1 MPQTHFCEKT
11 SKLLAVKRVFS
22 HRYSRLFLFL
32 IALSPCIPIMAYGQ
46 SRGGRGAISSQDIQ
60 KKAAGPL
67 ASSTAGACPNLAAG
81 STVIAPSDLFSQN
94 GVLEVTLNLQTDV
107 DASGRQRYCYITSN
121 GLISP
126 TLRVN
131 PGDTLLIHFYNQ
143 LPAGLAPVVPEVMP
157 NMPSMAHASSKEVSA
172 GMQVSLHDSSGNS
185 SCNGEAMSASASNL
199 HFHGLNVSPVCHSDE
214 VVNTLVQPGQEFDY
228 SVQIPANE
236 PSGLYWYHPH
246 PHGFSEGQVQGG
258 ATGAIIVE
266 GIQQTNT
273 SLVGLPEQTL
283 VLRDLLVPVSE
294 QNDTNVP
301 AWDISLDNVPVPFPA
316 YTPALLPVAPNQQQL
331 WRVLNSAADTI
342 FNLQYVVAGTAQQL
356 TVVAIDGMPVTGGS
370 IQESSV
376 LLPPGGRAEF
386 VASTPAL
393 GQSAQLVTNYV
404 NTGPDGDYDPTRPIA
419 DVVASS
425 SAPTLPILQPVS
437 ASSLAT
443 AAKAKVHRFSS
454 LSQTTPVAQRN
465 LYFSEQLQDPTNP
478 NSPTTFFITQQ
489 GMTPA
494 AYTMGQAPNIIVHSG
509 TVEDWVIQNHASED
523 HIFHIHQ
530 IHFQVMEVNGVAVND
545 PAIRDTYDIPYWTGQ
560 GAYPSITVRMDFRDP
575 NIVGTFV
582 YHCHILQHEDAGM
595 MGAIQVLP
603 AGAASAITATA
614 SASSITPNASVT
626 LTANVVDAATDS
638 FSPTGTVQ
646 FELNGVN
653 IGSPVN
659 LVSGHAVLTTFVTG
673 NAGTSNLTAFYQGD
687 STYAESIS
695 SPLPVTIS
703 SFALS
708 STGTTAPVGS
718 AALANIAVNVADGYT
733 TPISLTCA
741 MPATL
746 VESACFVDPGSTT
759 GTGQV
764 VLRINTTPP
773 HSSAVLERD
782 RPLWLATSG
791 SISLASLLLFFF
803 PARKRYR
810 NMLLALLSF
819 SILYFSVGCSG
830 TAATNSGTSKGSY
843 IVVVTGSSGTGPSQI
858 QTTVNVPIT
867 IQ

>member
-1 MPQTHFCEKT
+1 
-11 SKLLAVKRVFS
+11 VKAALFP
-22 HRYSRLFLFL
+22 RYSRSLLL
-32 IALSPCIPIMAYGQ
+32 LMILVPCFSVAAAHGQ
-46 SRGGRGAISSQDIQ
+46 NRAGRGAISAQDIQ
-60 KKAAGPL
+60 KLAAGPL
-67 ASSTAGACPNLAAG
+67 ASSAVAACPDLSAG
-81 STVIAPSDLFSQN
+81 STITAPVDLFSQN

-107 DASGRQRYCYITSN
+107 DAAGRQRYCYVTSN
-121 GLISP
+121 GLLSP

-157 NMPSMAHASSKEVSA
+157 NMASMAQASPKAASA
-172 GMQVSLHDSSGNS
+172 GMQVTLHDTSNDSP
-185 SCNGEAMSASASNL
+185 CNGGAMSASVSNL
-199 HFHGLNVSPVCHSDE
+199 HFHGLNVTPVCHSDE

-266 GIQQTNT
+266 GIQQANT

-283 VLRDLLVPVSE
+283 VLRDLLVPLSE

-301 AWDISLDNVPVPFPA
+301 AWDISLDNVPVNFPA

-342 FNLQYVVAGTAQQL
+342 FNLQYVVGGTAQQL
-356 TVVAIDGMPVTGGS
+356 TVVAIDGVPITGGS
-370 IQESSV
+370 IQQNSV
-376 LLPPGGRAEF
+376 LLPPGSRAEF
-386 VASTPAL
+386 VVTTPAL
-393 GQSAQLVTNYV
+393 GKSAQLVTNYV

-419 DVVASS
+419 DVVAST

-437 ASSLAT
+437 ASSP
-443 AAKAKVHRFSS
+443 AAAVKAKVRRFSS
-454 LSQTTPVAQRN
+454 LFQTTPVAQRN
-465 LYFSEQLQDPTNP
+465 LYFSEQLQDPTDP

-494 AYTMGQAPNIIVHSG
+494 AYTMGQDPNIIVHSG
-509 TVEDWVIQNHASED
+509 TVEDWVIQNHALED

-530 IHFQVMEVNGVAVND
+530 IHFQVMAVNGVAVND

-582 YHCHILQHEDAGM
+582 YHCHILQHEDSGM
-595 MGAIQVLP
+595 MGAIEVLP

-614 SASSITPNASVT
+614 SVSSITPNASVT
-626 LTANVVDAATDS
+626 LTANVVDAATGS
-638 FSPTGTVQ
+638 STPTGTVQ
-646 FELNGVN
+646 FQLNGINV
-653 IGSPVN
+653 GDPVTV
-659 LVSGHAVLTTFVTG
+659 VSGHAILTTPVTG
-673 NAGTSNLTAFYQGD
+673 TVGTSNLTAFYQGD
-687 STYAESIS
+687 STYAESLS
-695 SPLPVTIS
+695 SPLPITIS
-703 SFALS
+703 TFALAS
-708 STGTTAPVGS
+708 IGATAPVGA
-718 AALANIAVNVADGYT
+718 AALANVIVNVADGYT
-733 TPISLTCA
+733 IPIGLTCS

-746 VESACFVDPGSTT
+746 VQSACFIDPGSIT
-759 GTGQV
+759 GTGQA

-773 HSSAVLERD
+773 HSAAIRQID
-782 RPLWLATSG
+782 RPGWLAASG
-791 SISLASLLLFFF
+791 SISLAGLLLFFL

-810 NMLLALLSF
+810 NMLLALLSV
-819 SILYFSVGCSG
+819 SILYLSVGCSG
-830 TAATNSGTSKGSY
+830 TAAATNSGTPKGSY
-843 IVVVTGSSGTGPSQI
+843 IVVVTGSSGAGSSQI
-858 QTTVNVPIT
+858 QNTVNVPIT

>member
-1 MPQTHFCEKT
+1 M
-11 SKLLAVKRVFS
+11 LLLVVVLAYVS
-22 HRYSRLFLFL
+22 GE
-32 IALSPCIPIMAYGQ
+32 AAYGQ
-46 SRGGRGAISSQDIQ
+46 SRMGRGAISAQDIQ
-60 KKAAGPL
+60 KLAVGPL
-67 ASSTAGACPNLAAG
+67 ALSAVATCPDLSDG
-81 STVIAPSDLFSQN
+81 STVAAPANLFSQN
-94 GVLEVTLNLQTDV
+94 GILEVTLNLQTDV
-107 DASGRQRYCYITSN
+107 DSAGRQRYCYVTSD

-157 NMPSMAHASSKEVSA
+157 NMAPMAGASSKGVSA
-172 GMQVSLHDSSGNS
+172 GMQVTLHDSSS
-185 SCNGEAMSASASNL
+185 SSPCDGGAMSASVSNL

-228 SVQIPANE
+228 SVQIPTNE

-266 GIQQTNT
+266 GIQQANT

-283 VLRDLLVPVSE
+283 VLRDLLVPLSE

-301 AWDISLDNVPVPFPA
+301 AWDISLDNVPVSFPS
-316 YTPALLPVAPNQQQL
+316 YTPAILPVAPGQQQL

-356 TVVAIDGMPVTGGS
+356 TVVAIDGVPITSGS

-376 LLPPGGRAEF
+376 LLPPGSRAEF
-386 VASTPAL
+386 VVTTPAL
-393 GQSAQLVTNYV
+393 GQSAQLMTNYV

-419 DVVASS
+419 NVVAST
-425 SAPTLPILQPVS
+425 SAPILPILQAVS
-437 ASSLAT
+437 ASSP
-443 AAKAKVHRFSS
+443 AAIVKAKVRRFSS
-454 LSQTTPVAQRN
+454 LPQTTPVAQRN
-465 LYFSEQLQDPTNP
+465 LYFSEQLQDPTDP

-509 TVEDWVIQNHASED
+509 TVEDWVIQNQAMED

-530 IHFQVMEVNGVAVND
+530 IHFQVMAVNGVPVDD

-595 MGAIQVLP
+595 MGAIEVLP
-603 AGAASAITATA
+603 AGAASAITATV
-614 SASSITPNASVT
+614 SASNITPNANVT
-626 LTANVVDAATDS
+626 LTANVVDAVTGS
-638 FSPTGTVQ
+638 FTPAGTVQ
-646 FELNGVN
+646 FELNGINV
-653 IGSPVN
+653 GDPVA
-659 LVSGHAVLTTFVTG
+659 LVSGHAVLTTPVTG
-673 NAGTSNLTAFYQGD
+673 TAGNSNLTAFYQGD

-695 SPLPVTIS
+695 SALPITIS
-703 SFALS
+703 SFALAS
-708 STGTTAPVGS
+708 SGATAAVGA
-718 AALANIAVNVADGYT
+718 AALANVTVNVADGYT
-733 TPISLTCA
+733 TVINLACT
-741 MPATL
+741 MPASM
-746 VESACFVDPGSTT
+746 VESACFIDPGSMT
-759 GTGQV
+759 GTGQA

-773 HSSAVLERD
+773 HSASIRKMD
-782 RPLWLATSG
+782 RPGWLGAGG
-791 SISLASLLLFFF
+791 SISLAGLLLFFF

-830 TAATNSGTSKGSY
+830 TAATSNPGTPKGSY
-843 IVVVTGSSGTGPSQI
+843 TVVVTGSSGTGSSQI